1 MQALQLDPKYV
12 KAWAK
17 KGDIEF
23 FMKEYHKALDSYKMV
38 GIGAALCNIAMFG
51 LSHVWSLQGMKLL
64 TSRRARRVA
73 ATEPSRLRK
82 SRERLTV
89 FSLTK
94 VCDCRTQGLTVEPK
108 NSLCVDGVKKTS
120 LKISEVSHY
129 GRGVYSKRSRFIC
142 DA

>member
-38 GIGAALCNIAMFG
+38 GIGVALCSITMFG
-51 LSHVWSLQGMKLL
+51 HSHVWSLQGMKLL
-64 TSRRARRVA
+64 SPRRARHVA
-73 ATEPSRLRK
+73 ATEPSWQV
-82 SRERLTV
+82 SRTLDC

-94 VCDCRTQGLTVEPK
+94 VCDCRTQGLTVEPN
-108 NSLCVDGVKKTS
+108 NSLCVDGVRKTS
-120 LKISEVSHY
+120 LKISEV
-129 GRGVYSKRSRFIC
+129 GLCERGVYSKRSRFNC
-142 DA
+142 DT